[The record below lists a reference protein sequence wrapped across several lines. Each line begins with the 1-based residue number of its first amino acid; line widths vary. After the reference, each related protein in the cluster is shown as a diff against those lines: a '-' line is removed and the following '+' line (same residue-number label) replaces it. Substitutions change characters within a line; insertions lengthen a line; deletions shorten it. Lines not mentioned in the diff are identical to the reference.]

1 MYKNEENRKYI
12 YLHDEDRRAT
22 SWPGCGD
29 SSHHTT
35 SPTRSFV
42 SLPSPRSITFLY
54 SLWIFYTWCI
64 VCNKS
69 KHIGFQHGC
78 HKDPSHRKKK
88 TFHLHCGNDFACM
101 RWRLLSQ
108 LNLINRH
115 WAIGRD
121 IHKWEFDRCHLAIGR
136 RWPHRRLHPREK
148 LRNRK
153 NEEYRIWY
161 LGIYHTTKVLLMKFV
176 SALAFRKDEEMLS
189 FDIHSYTVSVVL
201 TLDAA
206 VKEHIQENT

>member
-1 MYKNEENRKYI
+1 MHC
-12 YLHDEDRRAT
+12 LHQCTDKQIQA
-22 SWPGCGD
+22 
-29 SSHHTT
+29 
-35 SPTRSFV
+35 
-42 SLPSPRSITFLY
+42 
-54 SLWIFYTWCI
+54 
-64 VCNKS
+64 N
-69 KHIGFQHGC
+69 IGFQHGC
-78 HKDPSHRKKK
+78 NKDPSYLRRK

-161 LGIYHTTKVLLMKFV
+161 LDIYHTTKVLSMKL
-176 SALAFRKDEEMLS
+176 SLHWLSEKTKKCWALTFS
-189 FDIHSYTVSVVL
+189 SCIYSYTDLILL
-201 TLDAA
+201 TLD